1 MSQVLKFK
9 KGNNLPSPTLPKE
22 ENNENPISHGRL
34 IIDGQ
39 VFDGDNIVDELRSAG
54 SLYSPDVR
62 HIYDSIAEAIAT
74 GSDVNY
80 DSKQGVISGMDGKWG
95 ISDRQNNRLS
105 HRKTQFAKNL
115 GSTFGTDASKI
126 RDNIHYLKDFAG
138 LRRGATSTR
147 DSDQTEGSGNKYRLS
162 GSQAWFQLGEGNKY
176 IDADTTNVGIIER
189 LNNAKKYRVSS
200 DDDRKNWE
208 LDSFYNGGDSLR
220 SQLAAL
226 SDNYDSTIDNIIAK
240 VKQGNLTFDDN
251 ELAILKA
258 LNIVKPEAVAQQE
271 KEAANLARIKQEAS
285 KYGDYDTL
293 LSYGLKWDDNQK
305 RFVIGENWAFNPN
318 QNYHFNDYFRN
329 SDYYGNREKLLGK
342 VLFNGVLYNEGEA
355 SDPGSNLYNLLRG
368 NGGYF
373 DLASKGDYQS
383 AESKMIN
390 YWGNPVE
397 WSRVPQGR
405 YSNALTSNHRFQDVT
420 GLYDGIPQDQQLV
433 RYFKVDPNNADSF
446 GTYETKYMILDKNGD
461 LVQDDVNIN
470 NYTKKSE
477 ATEHSL
483 SLRDLLTSNQTNSS
497 YNGRYITESYIDPS
511 GNPSGVW
518 AYVNPTNPEEDVILH
533 IDNFAS
539 KVSGLGDNADI
550 KLPKEIAQLFLDKKD
565 NSNRSI
571 FEQIAGNRQLKED
584 FTNLFTT
591 LFKTGAGRVIT
602 YGAESKAR
610 IEDTLKKLGFNN
622 DEINQYFNWWKS
634 LQENDRQSRI
644 TKHIVYAP
652 TDLGSYNTTSEY
664 KHGGAIEKLEKGNM
678 VGSGATF
685 KSADTVKTIDKVYK
699 DTDQKEV
706 GDGQGLTK
714 ADWLDLGA
722 LATDVAALG
731 LSLTQVGA
739 VAGATTGAAG
749 SLSRFGADVTRDGFQ
764 WSDAGNLLLNLGMDA
779 ATALPILGSAAK
791 ASKTANLIRKSGKT
805 LLKAFALWG
814 VGDAATMSLK
824 KIINGDKWTIR
835 DLSTVAN
842 GLNAGVSIGR
852 SGLRDP
858 IKTRKTG
865 NYKDIEINY
874 NGKGKQ
880 TITNDE
886 IKEVLKERPQD
897 QIDALAMKIT
907 DKYNAGQTRDQIKV
921 DDVRKWL
928 VENSGLDAI
937 KTKFSL
943 GHEGWKPTM
952 STKTFAPEETTEV
965 VLRDKSNNPLVN
977 WFNGRSKSGKREARF
992 LNLDAERR
1000 KLVMDNDPE
1009 FVEAKKHID
1018 AEAKSWFN
1026 DKIDTLIKR
1035 INARKQKITDT
1046 ETQISD
1052 NKNKFKERYIDIQ
1065 TKEKAIN
1072 KDIEIAENKY
1082 KESLKELN
1090 KKDEKLVSIQK
1101 LRNEYVEKLR
1111 RYNNP
1116 EARAAA
1122 NRVINQLDKDYNKRL
1137 IEIADKLEYAKIVRN
1152 SEVRRLNKQKNKL
1165 KDEKLELLNSEKKL
1179 NKYKTSLEKSIENI
1193 DKRKSSLEKDKDKFI
1208 KKEFTRI
1215 GRAFLQKM
1223 LRQRNL
1229 HNQFHWFIN
1238 RNPKDRSSK
1247 HDNPNPILNGEVV
1260 ATPNWTVG
1268 VETPMFQNGGIIKMQ
1283 TGNTFEPRA
1292 FKKELTFNNQFNP
1305 SNYQNPYRF
1314 DINNTNISLNGAT
1327 NTSTRQS
1334 VNNLQPI
1341 KEPRTQLT
1349 LNNQFNPNNYQNP
1362 YRFNVNNTVDIS
1374 LSGVTS
1380 AAARQSRS
1388 NWQAIKEPQTQLNL
1402 PTTVSQTT
1410 EQTPIGYTSLSANN
1424 ESSVQDTTGK
1434 KRRGN
1439 GYQDT
1444 QEGKKYNPDPSDIL
1458 NIANGLMALSESHR
1472 QYNNMKNLK
1481 PYMPADIQLS
1491 TPRIVINAGDSIR
1504 RESIPIYKPTT
1515 SDGLQTQA
1523 MQNQIAQARVDRN
1536 SKANLAD
1543 SQQYAQQLLAQAETI
1558 NKNRQLLKET
1568 ADRRGQIAEADAAQ
1582 KAAYKNQ
1589 MLAQN
1594 SVIRNQMLG
1603 NAAYKANQAWTANNQ
1618 IQALDALN
1626 NQMVN
1631 ADAEFNKVANPLIQ
1645 QYNAWAAKPE
1655 NINTTTGA
1663 AKMTFE
1669 QWLSANGKYDAYN
1682 NAAQARA
1689 RSIQRANALS
1699 NLQAT
1704 TGMTPQYARGGRL
1717 YNMSPEDRLV
1727 YSFIEQNKLTSK
1739 FISDLTK
1746 FIMQLN
1752 KR

>member
-22 ENNENPISHGRL
+22 DANENPISHGRL

-62 HIYDSIAEAIAT
+62 HIYDSIADAIAT

-138 LRRGATSTR
+138 LRRGATSTS
-147 DSDQTEGSGNKYRLS
+147 DSGQTEGSNNKYRLS
-162 GSQAWFQLGEGNKY
+162 GTQAWFQLGEGNKY
-176 IDADTTNVGIIER
+176 IDADTTNIGIIER
-189 LNNAKKYRVSS
+189 LNNAKKYRVAS

-208 LDSFYNGGDSLR
+208 LDSFYNGGNSLR

-226 SDNYDSTIDNIIAK
+226 SDTYDSTIDNIITK
-240 VKQGNLTFDDN
+240 VKQGNLAFNDN

-258 LNIVKPEAVAQQE
+258 LNIVKPETVAQQE
-271 KEAANLARIKQEAS
+271 RESTELARIKQEAS

-318 QNYHFNDYFRN
+318 QNYHFNDYFRDSN
-329 SDYYGNREKLLGK
+329 YYGNREKLLGK
-342 VLFNGVLYNEGEA
+342 VLFNGVLYNESEA
-355 SDPGSNLYNLLRG
+355 SDPGSNLYNLLRS

-420 GLYDGIPQDQQLV
+420 GLYDGIQPGQQLV
-433 RYFKVDPNNADSF
+433 RYFEVNPNNADAF
-446 GTYETKYMILDKNGD
+446 GTYETKYMLLDKNGD
-461 LVQDDVNIN
+461 LVQDDVDIN
-470 NYTKKSE
+470 NYTKKIE

-483 SLRDLLTSNQTNSS
+483 GLRDLLTSNQTNSP
-497 YNGRYITESYIDPS
+497 YNGRYITESYTDPS
-511 GNPSGVW
+511 GKSSGVW
-518 AYVNPTNPEEDVILH
+518 AYVDPENPEEDVILH

-539 KVSGLGDNADI
+539 KVGGLGDNADI

-565 NSNRSI
+565 DSGRSI
-571 FEQIAGNRQLKED
+571 FEQIASDRKLKEK
-584 FTNLFTT
+584 FTNLFTIW
-591 LFKTGAGRVIT
+591 FKTGAGRFWQD
-602 YGAESKAR
+602 EWSSKNNIR
-610 IEDTLKKLGFNN
+610 STLKDLGFND
-622 DEINQYFNWWKS
+622 DEITKYLDWWKEFWK
-634 LQENDRQSRI
+634 QDKQTRRKN
-644 TKHIVYAP
+644 IVYKP
-652 TDLGSYNTTSEY
+652 LDLGSYYNTPTEH
-664 KHGGAIEKLEKGNM
+664 KHGGTIEKLEKGNM

-685 KSADTVKTIDKVYK
+685 KSADTVKTIDNVYK
-699 DTDQKEV
+699 ETDQKEV

-739 VAGATTGAAG
+739 VAGAATGAAG

-874 NGKGKQ
+874 KGKGKQ

-897 QIDALAMKIT
+897 QVDALAMKIT
-907 DKYNAGQTRDQIKV
+907 DKYNAGQSGDQIKV

-928 VENSGLDAI
+928 VDESGLDAI

-952 STKTFAPEETTEV
+952 TTKAFTPEEVTEV
-965 VLRDKSNNPLVN
+965 VLRDKSKNPLVN
-977 WFNGRSKSGKREARF
+977 WFNGRSKSGNREARF
-992 LNLDAERR
+992 LNLDAEHRR
-1000 KLVMDNDPE
+1000 LVRDDDPE
-1009 FVEAKKHID
+1009 FIKAK
-1018 AEAKSWFN
+1018 AQTETEVKSRFN
-1026 DKIDTLIKR
+1026 DKIDDLTNK
-1035 INARKQKITDT
+1035 INIRRQKITDT
-1046 ETQISD
+1046 ETQIVD
-1052 NKNKFKERYIDIQ
+1052 NKNKIRQTHDDVESRKQSIIKSKEEVKKIREEINRIKSENKQNLSNKSSKESELSNYSANTRSKRAKQLKQDIDNIQSTIDSNNKKITDLQKEINNKYNSRKKDSRKIKKLNSIKQELRNSRKKLNAKKTRAERYIDQ
-1065 TKEKAIN
+1065 KTTQQSQLEKN
-1072 KDIEIAENKY
+1072 KD
-1082 KESLKELN
+1082 
-1090 KKDEKLVSIQK
+1090 
-1101 LRNEYVEKLR
+1101 R
-1111 RYNNP
+1111 
-1116 EARAAA
+1116 
-1122 NRVINQLDKDYNKRL
+1122 
-1137 IEIADKLEYAKIVRN
+1137 
-1152 SEVRRLNKQKNKL
+1152 
-1165 KDEKLELLNSEKKL
+1165 
-1179 NKYKTSLEKSIENI
+1179 
-1193 DKRKSSLEKDKDKFI
+1193 FI
-1208 KKEFTRI
+1208 KGESVHR
-1215 GRAFLQKM
+1215 GRAFLQKI
-1223 LRQRNL
+1223 LRQKNL

-1247 HDNPNPILNGEVV
+1247 YDNPNPVLNGEVV
-1260 ATPNWTVG
+1260 AAPNWTVG
-1268 VETPMFQNGGIIKMQ
+1268 IETPMFQNGGIIKLQ
-1283 TGNTFEPRA
+1283 TGNTFKP
-1292 FKKELTFNNQFNP
+1292 KLTFNNQFDPN
-1305 SNYQNPYRF
+1305 NYQNPYRF
-1314 DINNTNISLNGAT
+1314 DINNTV
-1327 NTSTRQS
+1327 NTSS
-1334 VNNLQPI
+1334 
-1341 KEPRTQLT
+1341 
-1349 LNNQFNPNNYQNP
+1349 
-1362 YRFNVNNTVDIS
+1362 
-1374 LSGVTS
+1374 SGVTS

-1388 NWQAIKEPQTQLNL
+1388 NWQAIEKPQTQLNL
-1402 PTTVSQTT
+1402 PTTVSKST
-1410 EQTPIGYTSLSANN
+1410 EQTPIGYTSLSINN
-1424 ESSVQDTTGK
+1424 ETSTQDATGK
-1434 KRRGN
+1434 NFTGN
-1439 GYQDT
+1439 GSQDA
-1444 QEGKKYNPDPSDIL
+1444 QEGKKHNPDPSDIL
-1458 NIANGLMALSESHR
+1458 NMANGIMALSESRR
-1472 QYNNMKNLK
+1472 QYNNMKNLR

-1504 RESIPIYKPTT
+1504 RESVPIYKPTT

-1558 NKNRQLLKET
+1558 NKNRQLLKEI
-1568 ADRRGQIAEADAAQ
+1568 ANQRGQIAANDVYQ
-1582 KAAYKNQ
+1582 KALYKNQ
-1589 MLAQN
+1589 MISQN
-1594 SVIRNQMLG
+1594 STIRNQMFG
-1603 NAAYKANQAWTANNQ
+1603 TMAHKANQVWQAKNQ
-1618 IQALDALN
+1618 LAAMDNLN
-1626 NQMVN
+1626 NEMVS
-1631 ADAEFNKVANPLIQ
+1631 ADASFNAVANPLIK
-1645 QYNAWAAKPE
+1645 QYQNWATQEA
-1655 NINTTTGA
+1655 NINPTTGA

-1669 QWLSANGKYDAYN
+1669 QWLSATGNYDVYN
-1682 NAAQARA
+1682 NAIQARA

-1717 YNMSPEDRLV
+1717 YNMSPEDRLT

-1752 KR
+1752 K

>member
-9 KGNNLPSPTLPKE
+9 KGNNLPSPALPKE
-22 ENNENPISHGRL
+22 DANENPISHGRL

-54 SLYSPDVR
+54 SLYSPDVK
-62 HIYDSIAEAIAT
+62 HIYDSIADAIQN

-147 DSDQTEGSGNKYRLS
+147 DSGQTERSGNKYRLS

-176 IDADTTNVGIIER
+176 IDADQTNVGIIER

-220 SQLAAL
+220 SQLSAL
-226 SDNYDSTIDNIIAK
+226 SDTYDSTIDNIINK
-240 VKQGNLTFDDN
+240 VKQGNLAFNDN

-318 QNYHFNDYFRN
+318 QNYHFNNYFRDSN
-329 SDYYGNREKLLGK
+329 YYGNREKLLGK
-342 VLFNGVLYNEGEA
+342 VLFNGVLYNENEA
-355 SDPGSNLYNLLRG
+355 SDPGSNLYNLLRS

-373 DLASKGDYQS
+373 DLASKGDYQN

-420 GLYDGIPQDQQLV
+420 GLYDGIQPGQQLV
-433 RYFKVDPNNADSF
+433 RYFEVNPNNADAF
-446 GTYETKYMILDKNGD
+446 GTYETKYMLLDKNGD
-461 LVQDDVNIN
+461 LVQNDVNIN

-483 SLRDLLTSNQTNSS
+483 SLRDLLTSNQSNSP
-497 YNGRYITESYIDPS
+497 YNGRYITESYVDPS
-511 GNPSGVW
+511 GKSSGVW
-518 AYVNPTNPEEDVILH
+518 AYVDPKNPEEDVILH

-550 KLPKEIAQLFLDKKD
+550 KLPKEIAKLLLDKKD
-565 NSNRSI
+565 DSGRSI
-571 FEQIAGNRQLKED
+571 FEQIASDRKLKEK
-584 FTNLFTT
+584 FTNLFTIW
-591 LFKTGAGRVIT
+591 FKTGAGRFWQD
-602 YGAESKAR
+602 EWSSKNNIR
-610 IEDTLKKLGFNN
+610 STLKDLGFND
-622 DEINQYFNWWKS
+622 DEITKYLDWWKEFWKQDKQTRRKNIIYKP
-634 LQENDRQSRI
+634 L
-644 TKHIVYAP
+644 
-652 TDLGSYNTTSEY
+652 DLGSYYNTPTEH
-664 KHGGAIEKLEKGNM
+664 KHGGTIEKLEKGNM

-685 KSADTVKTIDKVYK
+685 KSADTVKTIDNVYK
-699 DTDQKEV
+699 ETDQKEV

-731 LSLTQVGA
+731 LSITQVGA
-739 VAGATTGAAG
+739 VAGAATGAAG
-749 SLSRFGADVTRDGFQ
+749 SLSRFGADITRDGFQ

-865 NYKDIEINY
+865 NYEDIEINY
-874 NGKGKQ
+874 GNKGKK

-886 IKEVLKERPQD
+886 IKEILREDPKD
-897 QIDALAMKIT
+897 QLDALAMKIT
-907 DKYNAGQTRDQIKV
+907 DKYNAGQSGDKIKV

-928 VENSGLDAI
+928 VDESGLDAI

-952 STKTFAPEETTEV
+952 TTKAFTPEEATEV
-965 VLRDKSNNPLVN
+965 VLRDKSKNPLVN
-977 WFNGRSKSGKREARF
+977 WFNGRSKSGNREARF

-1009 FVEAKKHID
+1009 FVEAKKQTD
-1018 AEAKSWFN
+1018 TEVKSRFN
-1026 DKIDTLIKR
+1026 DKIDTLTKR

-1082 KESLKELN
+1082 KESLKELDKTNKELEDLQKQRDEYREMERTFTDKKDKVKAKDLADKYEQASN
-1090 KKDEKLVSIQK
+1090 KKI
-1101 LRNEYVEKLR
+1101 
-1111 RYNNP
+1111 
-1116 EARAAA
+1116 A
-1122 NRVINQLDKDYNKRL
+1122 
-1137 IEIADKLEYAKIVRN
+1137 EIIDKLEYARIVRN

-1179 NKYKTSLEKSIENI
+1179 NKYKTSLKESIEKLN
-1193 DKRKSSLEKDKDKFI
+1193 KRKSILEKNKDKFI
-1208 KKEFTRI
+1208 KKEFTRS
-1215 GRAFLQKM
+1215 GRAFLQKI

-1247 HDNPNPILNGEVV
+1247 YDNPNPILNGEVV
-1260 ATPNWTVG
+1260 AAPNWTVG
-1268 VETPMFQNGGIIKMQ
+1268 VETPMFQNGG
-1283 TGNTFEPRA
+1283 
-1292 FKKELTFNNQFNP
+1292 
-1305 SNYQNPYRF
+1305 
-1314 DINNTNISLNGAT
+1314 
-1327 NTSTRQS
+1327 
-1334 VNNLQPI
+1334 
-1341 KEPRTQLT
+1341 T
-1349 LNNQFNPNNYQNP
+1349 LNAATIIADGNIKP
-1362 YRFNVNNTVDIS
+1362 I
-1374 LSGVTS
+1374 LSPKLTPLSTPGLAPKS
-1380 AAARQSRS
+1380 
-1388 NWQAIKEPQTQLNL
+1388 KF
-1402 PTTVSQTT
+1402 T
-1410 EQTPIGYTSLSANN
+1410 ETIQDATGRKRIGNGS
-1424 ESSVQDTTGK
+1424 QDTEKG
-1434 KRRGN
+1434 
-1439 GYQDT
+1439 Q
-1444 QEGKKYNPDPSDIL
+1444 KYNPDPSDIL
-1458 NIANGLMALSESHR
+1458 NIVNGLMALSESRR
-1472 QYNNMKNLK
+1472 QYNNMKNLR

-1504 RESIPIYKPTT
+1504 RENIPIYKPTT

-1536 SKANLAD
+1536 SRANLAD

-1558 NKNRQLLKET
+1558 NKNRQLLKEI
-1568 ADRRGQIAEADAAQ
+1568 ADQRGQIAANDAYQ
-1582 KAAYKNQ
+1582 KALYKNQ
-1589 MLAQN
+1589 MISQN
-1594 SVIRNQMLG
+1594 STIRNQMFG
-1603 NAAYKANQAWTANNQ
+1603 TMAHKANQAWQAKNQ
-1618 IQALDALN
+1618 LAAMDNLN
-1626 NQMVN
+1626 NEMVS
-1631 ADAEFNKVANPLIQ
+1631 ADASFNAVANPLIK
-1645 QYNAWAAKPE
+1645 QYQNWATQEA
-1655 NINTTTGA
+1655 NINPTTGA

-1669 QWLSANGKYDAYN
+1669 QWLSATGNYDVYN
-1682 NAAQARA
+1682 NAIQARA

-1699 NLQAT
+1699 NLQTT

-1752 KR
+1752 K

>member
-9 KGNNLPSPTLPKE
+9 KGNNLPSPALPKE
-22 ENNENPISHGRL
+22 NASENPISHGRL

-62 HIYDSIAEAIAT
+62 HIYDSIADAIAT

-115 GSTFGTDASKI
+115 GSTFGTNASKI

-138 LRRGATSTR
+138 LRRDATSTS
-147 DSDQTEGSGNKYRLS
+147 DSKQTEESGNKYRLS

-176 IDADTTNVGIIER
+176 IDADTTNTGIIER
-189 LNNAKKYRVSS
+189 LNNAKKYRVAS

-226 SDNYDSTIDNIIAK
+226 SDTYDSTIDNIITK
-240 VKQGNLTFDDN
+240 VKQGNLAFNDN

-271 KEAANLARIKQEAS
+271 KEAAELARIKQEAS

-318 QNYHFNDYFRN
+318 QNYHFNDYFRD
-329 SDYYGNREKLLGK
+329 SDYYGNRKGLLDK
-342 VLFNGVLYNEGEA
+342 VLFNGVLYNENEA
-355 SDPGSNLYNLLRG
+355 SDPGSNLYNLLRSH
-368 NGGYF
+368 GGYF

-405 YSNALTSNHRFQDVT
+405 YSNALTRDHRFQDVT
-420 GLYDGIPQDQQLV
+420 GLYDGLKPGQQLI
-433 RYFKVDPNNADSF
+433 RYFEVNPKNADPF
-446 GTYETKYMILDKNGD
+446 GTYETKYMLLDKNGD
-461 LVQDDVNIN
+461 LIDRDVKIDD
-470 NYTKKSE
+470 YTKKSE

-483 SLRDLLTSNQTNSS
+483 SLRDLLTSSQTNSP
-497 YNGRYITESYIDPS
+497 YNGRYITESYIDQS
-511 GNPSGVW
+511 GTSSGVW
-518 AYVNPTNPEEDVILH
+518 AYVDPKNPEEDVILH
-533 IDNFAS
+533 IDGLAS

-565 NSNRSI
+565 DSGRSI
-571 FEQIAGNRQLKED
+571 FEQMASDRKLKEK
-584 FTNLFTT
+584 FTDLFTIW
-591 LFKTGAGRVIT
+591 FRTGAGRFWQDDWS
-602 YGAESKAR
+602 SKNNIR
-610 IEDTLKKLGFNN
+610 STLKDLGFND
-622 DEINQYFNWWKS
+622 DEITKYLDWWKEFWK
-634 LQENDRQSRI
+634 QDKQTRRKNI
-644 TKHIVYAP
+644 IYKP
-652 TDLGSYNTTSEY
+652 TDLGPYNTPTEH
-664 KHGGAIEKLEKGNM
+664 KHGGTIEKLEKGDM
-678 VGSGATF
+678 VGTGATF
-685 KSADTVKTIDKVYK
+685 KPADTVKTIDKVYK

-706 GDGQGLTK
+706 GDDQGLTK

-731 LSLTQVGA
+731 LSMTQVGA
-739 VAGATTGAAG
+739 VAGAATGAAG
-749 SLSRFGADVTRDGFQ
+749 SLSRFGADITRDGFQ

-842 GLNAGVSIGR
+842 GLNAGISIGR

-858 IKTRKTG
+858 IKTKKTG
-865 NYKDIEINY
+865 NYEDIEINY
-874 NGKGKQ
+874 KGKGKQ

-886 IKEVLKERPQD
+886 IKEVLNERPQD
-897 QIDALAMKIT
+897 QVDALAMKIT
-907 DKYNAGQTRDQIKV
+907 DKYNAGQSGDQIKV
-921 DDVRKWL
+921 DDVKKWL
-928 VENSGLDAI
+928 VDENGLDAI

-952 STKTFAPEETTEV
+952 STKTFAPKETTEI

-992 LNLDAERR
+992 LNLDAEHR

-1009 FVEAKKHID
+1009 FVEAKSQTETDVKRR
-1018 AEAKSWFN
+1018 FN
-1026 DKIDTLIKR
+1026 DKIDTLTKK
-1035 INARKQKITDT
+1035 INASKQKITDT

-1090 KKDEKLVSIQK
+1090 KKDEKLISIQK

-1152 SEVRRLNKQKNKL
+1152 SELRHLNKQKSKL
-1165 KDEKLELLNSEKKL
+1165 KDEKLELLNSKKNL
-1179 NKYKTSLEKSIENI
+1179 NKHKASLEKSIESLN
-1193 DKRKSSLEKDKDKFI
+1193 KRKSKLEKNKDKFI
-1208 KKEFTRI
+1208 KKEFTRS
-1215 GRAFLQKM
+1215 GRAFLQKI

-1247 HDNPNPILNGEVV
+1247 YNNPNPILNGEII

-1268 VETPMFQNGGIIKMQ
+1268 VETPMFQSGGTLNGG
-1283 TGNTFEPRA
+1283 
-1292 FKKELTFNNQFNP
+1292 
-1305 SNYQNPYRF
+1305 
-1314 DINNTNISLNGAT
+1314 
-1327 NTSTRQS
+1327 
-1334 VNNLQPI
+1334 
-1341 KEPRTQLT
+1341 T
-1349 LNNQFNPNNYQNP
+1349 LNAAK
-1362 YRFNVNNTVDIS
+1362 VVDKDE
-1374 LSGVTS
+1374 
-1380 AAARQSRS
+1380 R
-1388 NWQAIKEPQTQLNL
+1388 NIKPILAPKLTPL
-1402 PTTVSQTT
+1402 T
-1410 EQTPIGYTSLSANN
+1410 EAPEFTPIGYTNPSTQAQQEYDRLHPS
-1424 ESSVQDTTGK
+1424 QDATGK
-1434 KRRGN
+1434 KLTGN
-1439 GYQDT
+1439 GSQDT
-1444 QEGKKYNPDPSDIL
+1444 QKGQKYNPDPSGIL
-1458 NIANGLMALSESHR
+1458 NIVNGLMALSESRR
-1472 QYNNMKNLK
+1472 QYNNMKNLR

-1504 RESIPIYKPTT
+1504 RESAPIYKPTT

-1536 SKANLAD
+1536 SRANLAD
-1543 SQQYAQQLLAQAETI
+1543 SQQYAQQLLAQAEMI

-1568 ADRRGQIAEADAAQ
+1568 ADQRGQIAANDAYQ
-1582 KAAYKNQ
+1582 KALYKNQ
-1589 MLAQN
+1589 MISQN
-1594 SVIRNQMLG
+1594 SAIRNQMFGLM
-1603 NAAYKANQAWTANNQ
+1603 AHKANQIWQAKNQLEAMNN
-1618 IQALDALN
+1618 LN
-1626 NQMVN
+1626 DEMVS
-1631 ADAEFNKVANPLIQ
+1631 ADASFNAVANPLIK
-1645 QYNAWAAKPE
+1645 QYQNWSSQEA
-1655 NINTTTGA
+1655 NINPITGA
-1663 AKMTFE
+1663 AKQTFE
-1669 QWLSANGKYDAYN
+1669 QWLSANGKYDTYN
-1682 NAAQARA
+1682 NAVQARA

-1704 TGMTPQYARGGRL
+1704 TGMTPRYARGGRL
-1717 YNMSPEDRLV
+1717 YNMSPEDRLT

-1752 KR
+1752 K

>member
-9 KGNNLPSPTLPKE
+9 KGNNLPSPALPKE
-22 ENNENPISHGRL
+22 DANENPISHGRL

-54 SLYSPDVR
+54 SLYSPDVK
-62 HIYDSIAEAIAT
+62 HIYDSIADAIQN

-138 LRRGATSTR
+138 LRRGATSTS
-147 DSDQTEGSGNKYRLS
+147 DSGQTEGSNNKYRLS
-162 GSQAWFQLGEGNKY
+162 GTQAWFQLGEGNKY
-176 IDADTTNVGIIER
+176 IDADTTNIGIIER
-189 LNNAKKYRVSS
+189 LNNAKKYRVAS

-208 LDSFYNGGDSLR
+208 LDSFYNGGNSLR

-226 SDNYDSTIDNIIAK
+226 SDTYDSTIDNIITK
-240 VKQGNLTFDDN
+240 VKQGNLAFNDN

-271 KEAANLARIKQEAS
+271 RESAELARIKQEAS

-318 QNYHFNDYFRN
+318 QNYHFNDYFRDSN
-329 SDYYGNREKLLGK
+329 YYGNREKLLGK
-342 VLFNGVLYNEGEA
+342 VLFNGVLYNENEA

-420 GLYDGIPQDQQLV
+420 GLYDGIQPGQQLV
-433 RYFKVDPNNADSF
+433 RYFEVNPNNADAF
-446 GTYETKYMILDKNGD
+446 GTYETKYMLLDKNGD
-461 LVQDDVNIN
+461 LVQDDVDIN
-470 NYTKKSE
+470 NYTKKIE

-483 SLRDLLTSNQTNSS
+483 GLRDLLTSNQTNSP
-497 YNGRYITESYIDPS
+497 YNGRYITESYTDPS
-511 GNPSGVW
+511 GKSSGVW
-518 AYVNPTNPEEDVILH
+518 AYVDPENPEEDVILH

-539 KVSGLGDNADI
+539 KVGGLGDNADI
-550 KLPKEIAQLFLDKKD
+550 KLPKEIAKLLLDKKD
-565 NSNRSI
+565 DSGKSI
-571 FEQIAGNRQLKED
+571 FEQIASDRKLKEK
-584 FTNLFTT
+584 FTNLFTIW
-591 LFKTGAGRVIT
+591 FKTGAGRFWQD
-602 YGAESKAR
+602 EWSSKNNIR
-610 IEDTLKKLGFNN
+610 STLKDLGFND
-622 DEINQYFNWWKS
+622 DEITKYLNWWKEFWK
-634 LQENDRQSRI
+634 QDKQTRRKN
-644 TKHIVYAP
+644 IVYKP
-652 TDLGSYNTTSEY
+652 SDLGSYYNTPTEH
-664 KHGGAIEKLEKGNM
+664 KHGGTIEKLEKGNM
-678 VGSGATF
+678 VGTGATF

-739 VAGATTGAAG
+739 VAGAATGAAG
-749 SLSRFGADVTRDGFQ
+749 SLSRFGADITRDGFQ

-874 NGKGKQ
+874 KGKGKQ

-897 QIDALAMKIT
+897 QVDALAMKIT
-907 DKYNAGQTRDQIKV
+907 DKYNAGQSGDQIKV

-928 VENSGLDAI
+928 VDESGLDAI

-952 STKTFAPEETTEV
+952 TTKVFTPEEATEV
-965 VLRDKSNNPLVN
+965 VLRDKSKNPLVN
-977 WFNGRSKSGKREARF
+977 WFNGRSKSGNREARF
-992 LNLDAERR
+992 LNLDAEHRR
-1000 KLVMDNDPE
+1000 LVRDDDPE
-1009 FVEAKKHID
+1009 FIKAKAQTETD
-1018 AEAKSWFN
+1018 VKSRFN
-1026 DKIDTLIKR
+1026 DKIDDLTNK
-1035 INARKQKITDT
+1035 INIRRQKITDT
-1046 ETQISD
+1046 ETQIVD
-1052 NKNKFKERYIDIQ
+1052 NKNKIRQTHDDVESRKQSIIKSKEEVKKIR
-1065 TKEKAIN
+1065 EEIN
-1072 KDIEIAENKY
+1072 RIKSENKQNLSNKSS
-1082 KESLKELN
+1082 KESELSNYSANTRSKRAKQLKQDIDNIQSTIDSNN
-1090 KKDEKLVSIQK
+1090 KKITDLQK
-1101 LRNEYVEKLR
+1101 EINNK
-1111 RYNNP
+1111 YNS
-1116 EARAAA
+1116 RK
-1122 NRVINQLDKDYNKRL
+1122 KDFR
-1137 IEIADKLEYAKIVRN
+1137 KI
-1152 SEVRRLNKQKNKL
+1152 
-1165 KDEKLELLNSEKKL
+1165 KKL
-1179 NKYKTSLEKSIENI
+1179 NSIKQELRNSRKKLSAKKTRAEKYIDQKTTQQSQLEKN
-1193 DKRKSSLEKDKDKFI
+1193 KDRFI
-1208 KKEFTRI
+1208 KGESVRRR
-1215 GRAFLQKM
+1215 RAFLQKI
-1223 LRQRNL
+1223 LRQKNL

-1247 HDNPNPILNGEVV
+1247 YDNPNPVLNGEVV
-1260 ATPNWTVG
+1260 ASPNWTVG
-1268 VETPMFQNGGIIKMQ
+1268 IETPMFQNGGIIKLQ
-1283 TGNTFEPRA
+1283 TGNTFKP
-1292 FKKELTFNNQFNP
+1292 KLTFNNQFDPN
-1305 SNYQNPYRF
+1305 NYQNPYRF
-1314 DINNTNISLNGAT
+1314 DINNTV
-1327 NTSTRQS
+1327 NT
-1334 VNNLQPI
+1334 
-1341 KEPRTQLT
+1341 
-1349 LNNQFNPNNYQNP
+1349 
-1362 YRFNVNNTVDIS
+1362 S

-1388 NWQAIKEPQTQLNL
+1388 NWQAIEKPQTQLNL
-1402 PTTVSQTT
+1402 PTTVSKST
-1410 EQTPIGYTSLSANN
+1410 EQTPIDYTSLSVNN
-1424 ESSVQDTTGK
+1424 KTSTQDATGK
-1434 KRRGN
+1434 NFTGN
-1439 GYQDT
+1439 GSQDA

-1458 NIANGLMALSESHR
+1458 NIVNGIMALSESRR
-1472 QYNNMKNLK
+1472 QYNNMKNLR

-1504 RESIPIYKPTT
+1504 RENVPIYKPTT

-1536 SKANLAD
+1536 SRANLAD
-1543 SQQYAQQLLAQAETI
+1543 SQQYAQQLLAQAEMI
-1558 NKNRQLLKET
+1558 NKNRQLLKEI
-1568 ADRRGQIAEADAAQ
+1568 ADQRGQIAANDVYQ
-1582 KAAYKNQ
+1582 KALYKNQ
-1589 MLAQN
+1589 MISQN
-1594 SVIRNQMLG
+1594 STIRNQMFG
-1603 NAAYKANQAWTANNQ
+1603 TMAHKANQVWQAKNQ
-1618 IQALDALN
+1618 LAAMDNLN
-1626 NQMVN
+1626 NEMVS
-1631 ADAEFNKVANPLIQ
+1631 ADASFNAVANPLIK
-1645 QYNAWAAKPE
+1645 QYQNWAAQE
-1655 NINTTTGA
+1655 ANINPTTGA

-1669 QWLSANGKYDAYN
+1669 QWLSATGNYDVYN
-1682 NAAQARA
+1682 NAIQARA

-1752 KR
+1752 K

>member
-9 KGNNLPSPTLPKE
+9 KGNNLPSPALPKE
-22 ENNENPISHGRL
+22 DANENPISHGRL

-54 SLYSPDVR
+54 SLYSPDVK
-62 HIYDSIAEAIAT
+62 HIYDSIADAIAT

-138 LRRGATSTR
+138 LRRGATSTS
-147 DSDQTEGSGNKYRLS
+147 DSGQTEGSGNKYRLS
-162 GSQAWFQLGEGNKY
+162 GTQAWFQLGEGNKY
-176 IDADTTNVGIIER
+176 IDADTTNIGIIER
-189 LNNAKKYRVSS
+189 LNNAKKYRVAS

-220 SQLAAL
+220 SQLSAL
-226 SDNYDSTIDNIIAK
+226 SDSYDSTIDNIINK
-240 VKQGNLTFDDN
+240 VKQGNLAFNDN

-318 QNYHFNDYFRN
+318 QNYHFNNYFRDSN
-329 SDYYGNREKLLGK
+329 YYGNREKLLGK
-342 VLFNGVLYNEGEA
+342 VLFNGVLYNENEA
-355 SDPGSNLYNLLRG
+355 SDPGSNLYNLLRS

-373 DLASKGDYQS
+373 DLASKGDYQNE
-383 AESKMIN
+383 ESKMIN

-405 YSNALTSNHRFQDVT
+405 YSNALTSNHRFQDIT
-420 GLYDGIPQDQQLV
+420 GLYDGIQPGQQLV
-433 RYFKVDPNNADSF
+433 RYFEVNPNNADAF
-446 GTYETKYMILDKNGD
+446 GTYETKYMLLDKNGD
-461 LVQDDVNIN
+461 LVQNDVNIN

-483 SLRDLLTSNQTNSS
+483 SLRDLLTSNQSNSP
-497 YNGRYITESYIDPS
+497 YNGRYITESYVDPS
-511 GNPSGVW
+511 GKSSGVW
-518 AYVNPTNPEEDVILH
+518 AYVDPKNPEEDVILH

-550 KLPKEIAQLFLDKKD
+550 KLPKEIAKLLLDKKD
-565 NSNRSI
+565 DSGRSI
-571 FEQIAGNRQLKED
+571 FEQIASDRKLKEK
-584 FTNLFTT
+584 FTNLFTIW
-591 LFKTGAGRVIT
+591 FKTGAGRFWQD
-602 YGAESKAR
+602 EWSSKNNIR
-610 IEDTLKKLGFNN
+610 STLKDLGFND
-622 DEINQYFNWWKS
+622 DEITKYLDWWKEFWKQDKQTRRKNIIYKP
-634 LQENDRQSRI
+634 L
-644 TKHIVYAP
+644 
-652 TDLGSYNTTSEY
+652 DLGSYYNTPTEH
-664 KHGGAIEKLEKGNM
+664 KHGGTIEKLEKGNM

-685 KSADTVKTIDKVYK
+685 KSADTVKTIDNVYK
-699 DTDQKEV
+699 ETDQKEI

-731 LSLTQVGA
+731 LSMTQVGA
-739 VAGATTGAAG
+739 VAGAATGAAG

-865 NYKDIEINY
+865 NYEDIEINY
-874 NGKGKQ
+874 GNKGKK

-886 IKEVLKERPQD
+886 IKEILKEDPKD
-897 QIDALAMKIT
+897 QLDALAIKIA
-907 DKYNAGQTRDQIKV
+907 DKYNIGQTGDQIKV

-952 STKTFAPEETTEV
+952 TTKTFAPEEATEV

-1009 FVEAKKHID
+1009 FVEAKKQTD
-1018 AEAKSWFN
+1018 TEVKSRFN
-1026 DKIDTLIKR
+1026 DKIDTLTKR

-1082 KESLKELN
+1082 KESLKELDKTNKELEDLQKQRDEYREMERTFTDKKDKVKAKDLADKYEQASN
-1090 KKDEKLVSIQK
+1090 KKI
-1101 LRNEYVEKLR
+1101 
-1111 RYNNP
+1111 
-1116 EARAAA
+1116 A
-1122 NRVINQLDKDYNKRL
+1122 
-1137 IEIADKLEYAKIVRN
+1137 EIVDKLEYARIVRN

-1179 NKYKTSLEKSIENI
+1179 NKYKTSLKESIEKLN
-1193 DKRKSSLEKDKDKFI
+1193 KRKSTLEKNKDKFI
-1208 KKEFTRI
+1208 KKEFTRS
-1215 GRAFLQKM
+1215 GRAFLQKI

-1247 HDNPNPILNGEVV
+1247 YDNPNPILNGEVV
-1260 ATPNWTVG
+1260 AAPNWTVG
-1268 VETPMFQNGGIIKMQ
+1268 VETPMFQNGG
-1283 TGNTFEPRA
+1283 
-1292 FKKELTFNNQFNP
+1292 
-1305 SNYQNPYRF
+1305 
-1314 DINNTNISLNGAT
+1314 
-1327 NTSTRQS
+1327 
-1334 VNNLQPI
+1334 
-1341 KEPRTQLT
+1341 T
-1349 LNNQFNPNNYQNP
+1349 LNAATIIADGNIKP
-1362 YRFNVNNTVDIS
+1362 I
-1374 LSGVTS
+1374 LSPKLTPLSTPGLAPKS
-1380 AAARQSRS
+1380 
-1388 NWQAIKEPQTQLNL
+1388 KF
-1402 PTTVSQTT
+1402 T
-1410 EQTPIGYTSLSANN
+1410 ETIQDATGRKRIGNGS
-1424 ESSVQDTTGK
+1424 QDTEKG
-1434 KRRGN
+1434 
-1439 GYQDT
+1439 Q
-1444 QEGKKYNPDPSDIL
+1444 KYNPDPSDIL
-1458 NIANGLMALSESHR
+1458 NIANGLMALSESRR
-1472 QYNNMKNLK
+1472 QYNNMKNLQ

-1504 RESIPIYKPTT
+1504 RENIPIYKPTT

-1536 SKANLAD
+1536 SRANLAD

-1558 NKNRQLLKET
+1558 NKNRQLLKEI
-1568 ADRRGQIAEADAAQ
+1568 ADQRGQIAANDAYQ
-1582 KAAYKNQ
+1582 KALYKNQ
-1589 MLAQN
+1589 MISQN
-1594 SVIRNQMLG
+1594 STIRNQMFG
-1603 NAAYKANQAWTANNQ
+1603 TMAHKANQAWQAKNQ
-1618 IQALDALN
+1618 LAAMDNLN
-1626 NQMVN
+1626 NEMVS
-1631 ADAEFNKVANPLIQ
+1631 ADASFNAVANPLIK
-1645 QYNAWAAKPE
+1645 QYQNWATQEA
-1655 NINTTTGA
+1655 NINPTTGA

-1669 QWLSANGKYDAYN
+1669 QWLSATGNYDVYN
-1682 NAAQARA
+1682 NAIQARA

-1752 KR
+1752 K

>member
-9 KGNNLPSPTLPKE
+9 KGNNLPSPALPKE
-22 ENNENPISHGRL
+22 DANENPISHGRL

-54 SLYSPDVR
+54 SLYSPDVK
-62 HIYDSIAEAIAT
+62 HIYDSIADAIAA

-95 ISDRQNNRLS
+95 ISNKQNNRLS

-138 LRRGATSTR
+138 LRRDATSTS
-147 DSDQTEGSGNKYRLS
+147 DSKQTKESGNKYRLS

-176 IDADTTNVGIIER
+176 IDADTTNTGIIER
-189 LNNAKKYRVSS
+189 LNNAKKYRVAS

-220 SQLAAL
+220 SQLTAL
-226 SDNYDSTIDNIIAK
+226 SDTYDYTIDNIITK
-240 VKQGNLTFDDN
+240 VKQGNLAFNDN

-271 KEAANLARIKQEAS
+271 KEAAELARIKQEAS

-318 QNYHFNDYFRN
+318 QNYHFNDYFRD
-329 SDYYGNREKLLGK
+329 SDYYGNRKGLLDK
-342 VLFNGVLYNEGEA
+342 VLFNGVLYNENEA
-355 SDPGSNLYNLLRG
+355 SDPGSNLYNLLRSH
-368 NGGYF
+368 GGYF

-405 YSNALTSNHRFQDVT
+405 YSNALTRDHRFQDVT
-420 GLYDGIPQDQQLV
+420 GLYDGLKPGQQLI
-433 RYFKVDPNNADSF
+433 RYFEVNPKNADPF
-446 GTYETKYMILDKNGD
+446 GTYETKYMLLDENGD
-461 LVQDDVNIN
+461 LVPGDVDIN

-483 SLRDLLTSNQTNSS
+483 SLRDLLTSSQTNSP
-497 YNGRYITESYIDPS
+497 YNGRYITESYIDQS

-518 AYVNPTNPEEDVILH
+518 AYVDPTNPEEDVILH
-533 IDNFAS
+533 IDGLAS

-550 KLPKEIAQLFLDKKD
+550 KLPKEIAKLLLDKKD
-565 NSNRSI
+565 DSGRSI
-571 FEQIAGNRQLKED
+571 FEQIASDRKLKEK
-584 FTNLFTT
+584 FTNLFTIW
-591 LFKTGAGRVIT
+591 FKTGAGRFWQDDWS
-602 YGAESKAR
+602 SKNNIR
-610 IEDTLKKLGFNN
+610 STLKDLGFND
-622 DEINQYFNWWKS
+622 DEITKYLDWWKEFWK
-634 LQENDRQSRI
+634 QDKQTRRKN
-644 TKHIVYAP
+644 IVYKP
-652 TDLGSYNTTSEY
+652 SDLDRYNTPTEH
-664 KHGGAIEKLEKGNM
+664 KHGGTIEKLEKGNM
-678 VGSGATF
+678 VGTGATF

-731 LSLTQVGA
+731 LSMTQVGA
-739 VAGATTGAAG
+739 VAGAATGAAG
-749 SLSRFGADVTRDGFQ
+749 SLSRFGADITRDGFQ

-835 DLSTVAN
+835 DLSTIAN
-842 GLNAGVSIGR
+842 GLNAGISIGR

-865 NYKDIEINY
+865 NYEDIEINY
-874 NGKGKQ
+874 KGKGKQ

-886 IKEVLKERPQD
+886 IKEVLNERPQD

-907 DKYNAGQTRDQIKV
+907 DKYNAGQSGNQIKV
-921 DDVRKWL
+921 DDVKKWL
-928 VENSGLDAI
+928 VDENGLDAI

-952 STKTFAPEETTEV
+952 TTKAFTPEEATEV
-965 VLRDKSNNPLVN
+965 VLRDKSKNPLVN

-992 LNLDAERR
+992 LNLDAGHR

-1009 FVEAKKHID
+1009 FVEAKKQTD
-1018 AEAKSWFN
+1018 TEVKSRFN
-1026 DKIDTLIKR
+1026 DKIDTLTKR
-1035 INARKQKITDT
+1035 INASKQKITDT
-1046 ETQISD
+1046 EAQISD
-1052 NKNKFKERYIDIQ
+1052 NKNKFKDRYIDIQ
-1065 TKEKAIN
+1065 NREKVIN

-1082 KESLKELN
+1082 KESLKELDKTNKELEDLQKQRDEYREMERTFTN
-1090 KKDEKLVSIQK
+1090 KKDKAKAKDL
-1101 LRNEYVEKLR
+1101 
-1111 RYNNP
+1111 
-1116 EARAAA
+1116 A
-1122 NRVINQLDKDYNKRL
+1122 DKYEQTFNKK
-1137 IEIADKLEYAKIVRN
+1137 IAEIADKLEYAKIVRN

-1165 KDEKLELLNSEKKL
+1165 KDEKLELLNSKKNL
-1179 NKYKTSLEKSIENI
+1179 NKYKTSLEKSIEKLN
-1193 DKRKSSLEKDKDKFI
+1193 KRKSTLEKDKDKFI
-1208 KKEFTRI
+1208 KKEFTRS
-1215 GRAFLQKM
+1215 GRAFLQKI

-1247 HDNPNPILNGEVV
+1247 YDNPNPILNGEII

-1268 VETPMFQNGGIIKMQ
+1268 VETPMFQSGGTLNGGTINEARVVDNGNIKLILAPKLAPL
-1283 TGNTFEPRA
+1283 TKAP
-1292 FKKELTFNNQFNP
+1292 EL
-1305 SNYQNPYRF
+1305 
-1314 DINNTNISLNGAT
+1314 
-1327 NTSTRQS
+1327 
-1334 VNNLQPI
+1334 
-1341 KEPRTQLT
+1341 
-1349 LNNQFNPNNYQNP
+1349 
-1362 YRFNVNNTVDIS
+1362 
-1374 LSGVTS
+1374 
-1380 AAARQSRS
+1380 
-1388 NWQAIKEPQTQLNL
+1388 
-1402 PTTVSQTT
+1402 
-1410 EQTPIGYTSLSANN
+1410 TPIGYTNPSTQAQQEYDRLHPS
-1424 ESSVQDTTGK
+1424 QDATGK
-1434 KRRGN
+1434 KLTGN
-1439 GYQDT
+1439 GSQDT
-1444 QEGKKYNPDPSDIL
+1444 QKGQKYNPDPSGIL
-1458 NIANGLMALSESHR
+1458 NIVNGLMALSESRR
-1472 QYNNMKNLK
+1472 QYNNMKNLR

-1491 TPRIVINAGDSIR
+1491 IPRIVINAGDSIR
-1504 RESIPIYKPTT
+1504 RESIPMYKPTT

-1536 SKANLAD
+1536 SRANLAD
-1543 SQQYAQQLLAQAETI
+1543 SQQYAQQLLAQAEMI

-1568 ADRRGQIAEADAAQ
+1568 ADQRGQIAANDAYQ
-1582 KAAYKNQ
+1582 KALYKNQ
-1589 MLAQN
+1589 MISQN
-1594 SVIRNQMLG
+1594 SAIRNQIFGLM
-1603 NAAYKANQAWTANNQ
+1603 AHKANQVWQAKNQ
-1618 IQALDALN
+1618 LAAMDNLN
-1626 NQMVN
+1626 NEMVS
-1631 ADAEFNKVANPLIQ
+1631 ADANFNAVANPLIK
-1645 QYNAWAAKPE
+1645 QYQNWSAQEA
-1655 NINTTTGA
+1655 NINPTTGA

-1669 QWLSANGKYDAYN
+1669 QWLSANGKYDTYN
-1682 NAAQARA
+1682 NAVQARA

-1704 TGMTPQYARGGRL
+1704 TGMTPRYARGGRL

-1752 KR
+1752 K

>member
-9 KGNNLPSPTLPKE
+9 KGNNLPSPALPKE
-22 ENNENPISHGRL
+22 DANENPISHGRL

-54 SLYSPDVR
+54 SLYSPDVK
-62 HIYDSIAEAIAT
+62 HIYDSIADAIAT

-95 ISDRQNNRLS
+95 ISNRQNNRLS

-138 LRRGATSTR
+138 LRRGATSTS
-147 DSDQTEGSGNKYRLS
+147 DSGQTEGSNNKYRLS
-162 GSQAWFQLGEGNKY
+162 GTQAWFQLGEGNKY
-176 IDADTTNVGIIER
+176 IDADTTNIGIIER
-189 LNNAKKYRVSS
+189 LNNAKKYRVAS

-208 LDSFYNGGDSLR
+208 LDSFYNGGNSLR

-226 SDNYDSTIDNIIAK
+226 SDTYDSTIDNIITK
-240 VKQGNLTFDDN
+240 VKQGNLAFNDN

-271 KEAANLARIKQEAS
+271 RESAELARIKQEAS

-318 QNYHFNDYFRN
+318 QNYHFNDYFRDSN
-329 SDYYGNREKLLGK
+329 YYGNREKLLGK
-342 VLFNGVLYNEGEA
+342 VLFNGVLYNENEA

-420 GLYDGIPQDQQLV
+420 GLYDGIQPGQQLV
-433 RYFKVDPNNADSF
+433 RYFEVNPNNADAF
-446 GTYETKYMILDKNGD
+446 GTYETKYMLLDKNGD
-461 LVQDDVNIN
+461 LVQDDVDIN
-470 NYTKKSE
+470 NYTKKIE

-483 SLRDLLTSNQTNSS
+483 GLRDLLTSNQTNSP
-497 YNGRYITESYIDPS
+497 YNGRYITESYTDPS
-511 GNPSGVW
+511 GKSSGVW
-518 AYVNPTNPEEDVILH
+518 AYVDPENPEEDVILH

-539 KVSGLGDNADI
+539 KVGGLGDNADI
-550 KLPKEIAQLFLDKKD
+550 KLPKEIAKLLLDKKD
-565 NSNRSI
+565 DSGKSI
-571 FEQIAGNRQLKED
+571 FEQIASDRKLKEK
-584 FTNLFTT
+584 FTNLFTIW
-591 LFKTGAGRVIT
+591 FKTGAGRFWQD
-602 YGAESKAR
+602 EWSSKNNIR
-610 IEDTLKKLGFNN
+610 STLKDLGFND
-622 DEINQYFNWWKS
+622 DEITKYLDWWKEFWK
-634 LQENDRQSRI
+634 QDKQTRRKN
-644 TKHIVYAP
+644 IVYKP
-652 TDLGSYNTTSEY
+652 SDLGSYYNTPTEH
-664 KHGGAIEKLEKGNM
+664 KHGGTIEKLEKGNM

-685 KSADTVKTIDKVYK
+685 KSADTVKTIDNVYK
-699 DTDQKEV
+699 ETDQKEI

-739 VAGATTGAAG
+739 VAGAATGAAG

-865 NYKDIEINY
+865 NYEDIEINY
-874 NGKGKQ
+874 GNKGKK

-886 IKEVLKERPQD
+886 IKEILREDPKD
-897 QIDALAMKIT
+897 QLDALAIKIA
-907 DKYNAGQTRDQIKV
+907 DKYNVGQTGDQIKV

-937 KTKFSL
+937 KIKFSL

-952 STKTFAPEETTEV
+952 TTKTFAPEEATEV

-1009 FVEAKKHID
+1009 FVEAKSQTETD
-1018 AEAKSWFN
+1018 VKSRFN
-1026 DKIDTLIKR
+1026 DKIDTLTKR

-1052 NKNKFKERYIDIQ
+1052 NKNKFKERYIEIQ

-1090 KKDEKLVSIQK
+1090 KKDEKLIYIQK

-1165 KDEKLELLNSEKKL
+1165 KDEKLELLNSEENL
-1179 NKYKTSLEKSIENI
+1179 NKYKASLEKSIEKLN
-1193 DKRKSSLEKDKDKFI
+1193 KRKSTLEKDKDKFI
-1208 KKEFTRI
+1208 KKEFTRS
-1215 GRAFLQKM
+1215 GRAFLQKI

-1247 HDNPNPILNGEVV
+1247 YDNPNPVLNGEVV
-1260 ATPNWTVG
+1260 AAPNWTVG
-1268 VETPMFQNGGIIKMQ
+1268 IETPMFQNGGIIKLQ
-1283 TGNTFEPRA
+1283 TGNTFKP
-1292 FKKELTFNNQFNP
+1292 KLTFNNQFDPN
-1305 SNYQNPYRF
+1305 NYQNPYRF
-1314 DINNTNISLNGAT
+1314 DINNTV
-1327 NTSTRQS
+1327 NTSS
-1334 VNNLQPI
+1334 
-1341 KEPRTQLT
+1341 
-1349 LNNQFNPNNYQNP
+1349 
-1362 YRFNVNNTVDIS
+1362 
-1374 LSGVTS
+1374 SGVTS

-1388 NWQAIKEPQTQLNL
+1388 NWQAIEKPQTQLNL
-1402 PTTVSQTT
+1402 PTTVSKST
-1410 EQTPIGYTSLSANN
+1410 EQTPIGYTSLSVNN
-1424 ESSVQDTTGK
+1424 ETSTQDATGK
-1434 KRRGN
+1434 NFTGN
-1439 GYQDT
+1439 GSQDA

-1458 NIANGLMALSESHR
+1458 NMTNGIMALSESRR
-1472 QYNNMKNLK
+1472 QYNNMKNLR

-1504 RESIPIYKPTT
+1504 RERIPIYKPTT
-1515 SDGLQTQA
+1515 SDGLQTQV

-1536 SKANLAD
+1536 SRANLAD
-1543 SQQYAQQLLAQAETI
+1543 SQQYAQQLLAQAEMI
-1558 NKNRQLLKET
+1558 NKNRQLLKEI
-1568 ADRRGQIAEADAAQ
+1568 ADQRGQIAANDVYQ
-1582 KAAYKNQ
+1582 KALYKNQ
-1589 MLAQN
+1589 MISQN
-1594 SVIRNQMLG
+1594 STIRNQMFG
-1603 NAAYKANQAWTANNQ
+1603 TMAHKANQVWQAKNQ
-1618 IQALDALN
+1618 LAAMDNLN
-1626 NQMVN
+1626 NKMIS
-1631 ADAEFNKVANPLIQ
+1631 ADASFNAVANPLIK
-1645 QYNAWAAKPE
+1645 QYQNWASQEA
-1655 NINTTTGA
+1655 NINPTTGS

-1669 QWLSANGKYDAYN
+1669 QWLSATGNYDVYN
-1682 NAAQARA
+1682 NAIQARA

-1752 KR
+1752 K

>member
-22 ENNENPISHGRL
+22 ENNENTISHGRL

-62 HIYDSIAEAIAT
+62 HIYDSIADAIAT

-138 LRRGATSTR
+138 LRRDATSTS
-147 DSDQTEGSGNKYRLS
+147 DSSQTEESGNKYRLS

-176 IDADTTNVGIIER
+176 IDADQTNTGIIER
-189 LNNAKKYRVSS
+189 LNNAKKYRASS

-220 SQLAAL
+220 SQLSAL
-226 SDNYDSTIDNIIAK
+226 SDTYDSVIDNIITK
-240 VKQGNLTFDDN
+240 VKQGNLAFDDN

-318 QNYHFNDYFRN
+318 QNYHFNDYFRDSN
-329 SDYYGNREKLLGK
+329 YYGNREKLLGK
-342 VLFNGVLYNEGEA
+342 VLFNGVLYNESEA
-355 SDPGSNLYNLLRG
+355 SDPGSNLYNLLRS

-405 YSNALTSNHRFQDVT
+405 YSNALGKYHRFQDVT

-433 RYFKVDPNNADSF
+433 RYFEVNPNNADAF
-446 GTYETKYMILDKNGD
+446 GTYETKYMLLDKNGD
-461 LVQDDVNIN
+461 LVQDDVDIN
-470 NYTKKSE
+470 NYTKKIE

-483 SLRDLLTSNQTNSS
+483 GLRDLLTSNQTNSP
-497 YNGRYITESYIDPS
+497 YNGRYITESYTDPS
-511 GNPSGVW
+511 GKSSGVW
-518 AYVNPTNPEEDVILH
+518 AYVDPENPEEDVILH

-539 KVSGLGDNADI
+539 KVGGLGDNADI
-550 KLPKEIAQLFLDKKD
+550 KLPKEIAKLLLDKKD
-565 NSNRSI
+565 DSGRSI
-571 FEQIAGNRQLKED
+571 FEQIASDRKLKEK
-584 FTNLFTT
+584 FTNLFTIW
-591 LFKTGAGRVIT
+591 FKTGAGRFWQD
-602 YGAESKAR
+602 EWSSKNNIR
-610 IEDTLKKLGFNN
+610 STLKDLGFND
-622 DEINQYFNWWKS
+622 DEITKYLDWWKEFWK
-634 LQENDRQSRI
+634 QDKQTRRKN
-644 TKHIVYAP
+644 IVYKP
-652 TDLGSYNTTSEY
+652 LDLESYYNTPTEH
-664 KHGGAIEKLEKGNM
+664 KHGGTIEKLEKGNM
-678 VGSGATF
+678 VGAGATF

-739 VAGATTGAAG
+739 VAGAATGAAG

-779 ATALPILGSAAK
+779 ATALQILGSAAK

-842 GLNAGVSIGR
+842 GLNAGISIGR

-874 NGKGKQ
+874 GNKGKK

-886 IKEVLKERPQD
+886 IKEILREDPKD
-897 QIDALAMKIT
+897 QLDALAIKIA
-907 DKYNAGQTRDQIKV
+907 DKYNVGQTGDQIKV

-1000 KLVMDNDPE
+1000 KLIMDNDPE
-1009 FVEAKKHID
+1009 FVEAKSQTETD
-1018 AEAKSWFN
+1018 VKSRFN
-1026 DKIDTLIKR
+1026 DKIDTLTKR
-1035 INARKQKITDT
+1035 INARKQKIADT

-1052 NKNKFKERYIDIQ
+1052 NKNKFKERYIDVQ

-1082 KESLKELN
+1082 KESLKELDKANKELEGLQKQRDEYREMERTFTDKKDKAEAKDLADKYEQASN
-1090 KKDEKLVSIQK
+1090 KKS
-1101 LRNEYVEKLR
+1101 
-1111 RYNNP
+1111 
-1116 EARAAA
+1116 A
-1122 NRVINQLDKDYNKRL
+1122 
-1137 IEIADKLEYAKIVRN
+1137 EIVDKLEYARIVRN
-1152 SEVRRLNKQKNKL
+1152 SEIRRLNKQKNKL

-1179 NKYKTSLEKSIENI
+1179 NKYKTSLEESVEKLN
-1193 DKRKSSLEKDKDKFI
+1193 KRKSTLEKDKDKFI
-1208 KKEFTRI
+1208 KKEFTRS
-1215 GRAFLQKM
+1215 GRAFLQKI
-1223 LRQRNL
+1223 LRQKNL

-1247 HDNPNPILNGEVV
+1247 YDNPNPVLNGEVV
-1260 ATPNWTVG
+1260 AAPNWTVG
-1268 VETPMFQNGGIIKMQ
+1268 IETPMFQNGGIIKLQ
-1283 TGNTFEPRA
+1283 TGNTFKP
-1292 FKKELTFNNQFNP
+1292 KLTFNNQFDPN
-1305 SNYQNPYRF
+1305 NYQNPYRF
-1314 DINNTNISLNGAT
+1314 DINNTV
-1327 NTSTRQS
+1327 NTSS
-1334 VNNLQPI
+1334 
-1341 KEPRTQLT
+1341 
-1349 LNNQFNPNNYQNP
+1349 
-1362 YRFNVNNTVDIS
+1362 
-1374 LSGVTS
+1374 SGVTS
-1380 AAARQSRS
+1380 AAARQSRN
-1388 NWQAIKEPQTQLNL
+1388 NWQAIEKPQTQLNL

-1439 GYQDT
+1439 GSQDT

-1458 NIANGLMALSESHR
+1458 NMVNGITALSESRR

-1504 RESIPIYKPTT
+1504 RESVPIYKPTT

-1558 NKNRQLLKET
+1558 NKNRQLLKEI
-1568 ADRRGQIAEADAAQ
+1568 ADQRGQIAANDVYQ
-1582 KAAYKNQ
+1582 KALYKNQ
-1589 MLAQN
+1589 MISQN
-1594 SVIRNQMLG
+1594 STIRNQMFG
-1603 NAAYKANQAWTANNQ
+1603 TMAHKANQVWQAKNQ
-1618 IQALDALN
+1618 LAAMDNLN
-1626 NQMVN
+1626 NEMVS
-1631 ADAEFNKVANPLIQ
+1631 ADASFNAVANPLIK
-1645 QYNAWAAKPE
+1645 QYQNWAAQE
-1655 NINTTTGA
+1655 ANINPTTGA

-1669 QWLSANGKYDAYN
+1669 QWLSATGNYDVYN
-1682 NAAQARA
+1682 NAIQARA

-1752 KR
+1752 K

>member
-9 KGNNLPSPTLPKE
+9 KGNNLPSPALPKE
-22 ENNENPISHGRL
+22 DANENPISHGRL

-54 SLYSPDVR
+54 SLYSPDVK
-62 HIYDSIAEAIAT
+62 HIYDSIADAIAT

-138 LRRGATSTR
+138 LRRGATSTS
-147 DSDQTEGSGNKYRLS
+147 DSGQTEGSGNKYRLS
-162 GSQAWFQLGEGNKY
+162 GTQAWFQLGEGNKY
-176 IDADTTNVGIIER
+176 IDADTTNIGIIER
-189 LNNAKKYRVSS
+189 LNNAKKYRVAS

-220 SQLAAL
+220 SQLSAL
-226 SDNYDSTIDNIIAK
+226 SDSYDSTIDNIINK
-240 VKQGNLTFDDN
+240 VKQGNLAFNDN

-318 QNYHFNDYFRN
+318 QNYHFNNYFRDSN
-329 SDYYGNREKLLGK
+329 YYGNREKLLGK
-342 VLFNGVLYNEGEA
+342 VLFNGVLYNENEA
-355 SDPGSNLYNLLRG
+355 SDPGSNLYNLLRS

-373 DLASKGDYQS
+373 DLASKGDYQNE
-383 AESKMIN
+383 ESKMIN

-405 YSNALTSNHRFQDVT
+405 YSNALTSNHRFQDIT
-420 GLYDGIPQDQQLV
+420 GLYDGIQPGQQLV
-433 RYFKVDPNNADSF
+433 RYFEVNPNNADAF
-446 GTYETKYMILDKNGD
+446 GTYETKYMLLDKNGD
-461 LVQDDVNIN
+461 LVQNDVNIN

-483 SLRDLLTSNQTNSS
+483 SLRDLLTSNQSNSP
-497 YNGRYITESYIDPS
+497 YNGRYITESYVDPS
-511 GNPSGVW
+511 GKSSGVW
-518 AYVNPTNPEEDVILH
+518 AYVDPKNPEEDVILH

-550 KLPKEIAQLFLDKKD
+550 KLPKEIAKLLLDKKD
-565 NSNRSI
+565 DSGRSI
-571 FEQIAGNRQLKED
+571 FEQIASDRKLKEK
-584 FTNLFTT
+584 FTNLFTIW
-591 LFKTGAGRVIT
+591 FKTGAGRFWQD
-602 YGAESKAR
+602 EWSSKNNIR
-610 IEDTLKKLGFNN
+610 STLKDLGFND
-622 DEINQYFNWWKS
+622 DEITKYLDWWKEFWKQDKQTRRKNIIYKP
-634 LQENDRQSRI
+634 L
-644 TKHIVYAP
+644 
-652 TDLGSYNTTSEY
+652 DLGSYYNTPTEH
-664 KHGGAIEKLEKGNM
+664 KHGGTIEKLEKGNM

-685 KSADTVKTIDKVYK
+685 KSADTVKTIDNVYK
-699 DTDQKEV
+699 ETDQKEI

-731 LSLTQVGA
+731 LSMTQVGA
-739 VAGATTGAAG
+739 VAGAATGAAG

-865 NYKDIEINY
+865 NYEDIEINY
-874 NGKGKQ
+874 GNKGKK

-886 IKEVLKERPQD
+886 IKEILKEDPKD
-897 QIDALAMKIT
+897 QLDALAIKIA
-907 DKYNAGQTRDQIKV
+907 DKYNIGQTGDQIKV

-952 STKTFAPEETTEV
+952 TTKTFAPEEATEV

-1009 FVEAKKHID
+1009 FVEAKKQTD
-1018 AEAKSWFN
+1018 TEVKSRFN
-1026 DKIDTLIKR
+1026 DKIDTLTKR

-1082 KESLKELN
+1082 KESLKELDKTNKELEDLQKQRDEYREMERTFTDKKDKVKAKDLADKYEQASN
-1090 KKDEKLVSIQK
+1090 KKI
-1101 LRNEYVEKLR
+1101 
-1111 RYNNP
+1111 
-1116 EARAAA
+1116 A
-1122 NRVINQLDKDYNKRL
+1122 
-1137 IEIADKLEYAKIVRN
+1137 EIVDKLEYARIVRN

-1179 NKYKTSLEKSIENI
+1179 NKYKTSLKESIEKLN
-1193 DKRKSSLEKDKDKFI
+1193 KRKSTLEKNKDKFI
-1208 KKEFTRI
+1208 KKEFTRS
-1215 GRAFLQKM
+1215 GRAFLQKI

-1247 HDNPNPILNGEVV
+1247 YDNPNPILNGEVV
-1260 ATPNWTVG
+1260 AAPNWTVG
-1268 VETPMFQNGGIIKMQ
+1268 VETPMFQNGG
-1283 TGNTFEPRA
+1283 
-1292 FKKELTFNNQFNP
+1292 
-1305 SNYQNPYRF
+1305 
-1314 DINNTNISLNGAT
+1314 
-1327 NTSTRQS
+1327 
-1334 VNNLQPI
+1334 
-1341 KEPRTQLT
+1341 T
-1349 LNNQFNPNNYQNP
+1349 LNAATIIADGNIKP
-1362 YRFNVNNTVDIS
+1362 I
-1374 LSGVTS
+1374 LSPKLTPLSTPGLAPKS
-1380 AAARQSRS
+1380 
-1388 NWQAIKEPQTQLNL
+1388 KF
-1402 PTTVSQTT
+1402 T
-1410 EQTPIGYTSLSANN
+1410 ETIQDATGRKRIGNGS
-1424 ESSVQDTTGK
+1424 QDTEKG
-1434 KRRGN
+1434 
-1439 GYQDT
+1439 Q
-1444 QEGKKYNPDPSDIL
+1444 KYNPDPSDIL
-1458 NIANGLMALSESHR
+1458 NIANGLMALSESRR
-1472 QYNNMKNLK
+1472 QYNNMKNLQ

-1504 RESIPIYKPTT
+1504 RENIPIYKPTT
-1515 SDGLQTQA
+1515 SDGLQTQV

-1536 SKANLAD
+1536 SRANLAD

-1558 NKNRQLLKET
+1558 NKNRQLLKEI
-1568 ADRRGQIAEADAAQ
+1568 ADQRGQIAANDAYQ
-1582 KAAYKNQ
+1582 KALYKNQ
-1589 MLAQN
+1589 MISQN
-1594 SVIRNQMLG
+1594 STIRNQMFG
-1603 NAAYKANQAWTANNQ
+1603 TMAHKANQAWQAKNQ
-1618 IQALDALN
+1618 LAAMDNLN
-1626 NQMVN
+1626 NEMVS
-1631 ADAEFNKVANPLIQ
+1631 ADASFNAIANPLIK
-1645 QYNAWAAKPE
+1645 QYQNWATQEA
-1655 NINTTTGA
+1655 NINPTTGA

-1669 QWLSANGKYDAYN
+1669 QWLSATGNYDVYN
-1682 NAAQARA
+1682 NAIQARA

-1752 KR
+1752 K

>member
-9 KGNNLPSPTLPKE
+9 KGNNLPSPALPKE
-22 ENNENPISHGRL
+22 DANENPISHGRL

-54 SLYSPDVR
+54 SLYSPDVK
-62 HIYDSIAEAIAT
+62 HIYDSIADAIQN

-147 DSDQTEGSGNKYRLS
+147 DSGQTEGSGNKYRLS

-176 IDADTTNVGIIER
+176 IDADQTNVGIIER

-220 SQLAAL
+220 SQLSAL
-226 SDNYDSTIDNIIAK
+226 SDTYDSTIDNIITK
-240 VKQGNLTFDDN
+240 VKQGNLAFNDN

-271 KEAANLARIKQEAS
+271 RESAELARIKQEAS

-318 QNYHFNDYFRN
+318 QNYHFNDYFRDSN
-329 SDYYGNREKLLGK
+329 YYGNREKLLGK
-342 VLFNGVLYNEGEA
+342 VLFNGVLYNESEA

-397 WSRVPQGR
+397 WSRVPQER

-420 GLYDGIPQDQQLV
+420 GLYDGIQPGQQLV
-433 RYFKVDPNNADSF
+433 RYFEVNPNNADAF
-446 GTYETKYMILDKNGD
+446 GTYETKYMLLDKNGD
-461 LVQDDVNIN
+461 LVQDDVDIN
-470 NYTKKSE
+470 NYTKKIE

-483 SLRDLLTSNQTNSS
+483 SLRDLLTSNQTNSP
-497 YNGRYITESYIDPS
+497 YNGRYITESYVDPS

-518 AYVNPTNPEEDVILH
+518 AYVDPKNPEEDVILH

-550 KLPKEIAQLFLDKKD
+550 KLPKEIAKLLLDKKD
-565 NSNRSI
+565 DSGRSI
-571 FEQIAGNRQLKED
+571 FEQIASDRKLKEK
-584 FTNLFTT
+584 FTNLFTIW
-591 LFKTGAGRVIT
+591 FKTGAGRFWQD
-602 YGAESKAR
+602 EWSSKNNIR
-610 IEDTLKKLGFNN
+610 STLKDLGFNN
-622 DEINQYFNWWKS
+622 DEITKYLDWWKEFWK
-634 LQENDRQSRI
+634 QDKQTRRKN
-644 TKHIVYAP
+644 IVYKP
-652 TDLGSYNTTSEY
+652 VDLGSYYNIPTEH
-664 KHGGAIEKLEKGNM
+664 KHGGTIEKLEKGNM
-678 VGSGATF
+678 VGTGATF

-739 VAGATTGAAG
+739 VAGAATGAAG
-749 SLSRFGADVTRDGFQ
+749 SLSRFGADITRDGFQ

-865 NYKDIEINY
+865 NYEDIEINY
-874 NGKGKQ
+874 KGKGKQ

-907 DKYNAGQTRDQIKV
+907 DKYNAGQSGDKIKV

-928 VENSGLDAI
+928 VDESGLDAI

-952 STKTFAPEETTEV
+952 TTKAFTPEEATEV

-977 WFNGRSKSGKREARF
+977 WFNGRSKSGNREARF
-992 LNLDAERR
+992 LNLDAEHRR
-1000 KLVMDNDPE
+1000 LVRDDDPE
-1009 FVEAKKHID
+1009 FIKAK
-1018 AEAKSWFN
+1018 AQTETEVKSRFN
-1026 DKIDTLIKR
+1026 DKIDDLTNK
-1035 INARKQKITDT
+1035 INIRRQKITDT
-1046 ETQISD
+1046 ETQIVD
-1052 NKNKFKERYIDIQ
+1052 NKNKIRQTNDDVESRKQSIIKSKEEVKKIREEINKIKSENKQNLLNKSSKESELSNYSANTRSKRAKQLKQDIDNIQSAIDSNNKKITDLQKEINNKYNSRKKDSRKIKKLNSIKQELRNSRKKLNAKKARAERYIDQ
-1065 TKEKAIN
+1065 KTTQQSQLEKN
-1072 KDIEIAENKY
+1072 KDRFIEG
-1082 KESLKELN
+1082 ES
-1090 KKDEKLVSIQK
+1090 
-1101 LRNEYVEKLR
+1101 
-1111 RYNNP
+1111 
-1116 EARAAA
+1116 
-1122 NRVINQLDKDYNKRL
+1122 
-1137 IEIADKLEYAKIVRN
+1137 
-1152 SEVRRLNKQKNKL
+1152 VRRGK
-1165 KDEKLELLNSEKKL
+1165 
-1179 NKYKTSLEKSIENI
+1179 
-1193 DKRKSSLEKDKDKFI
+1193 
-1208 KKEFTRI
+1208 
-1215 GRAFLQKM
+1215 AFLQKI

-1247 HDNPNPILNGEVV
+1247 YDNPNPVLNGEVV
-1260 ATPNWTVG
+1260 AAPNWTVG
-1268 VETPMFQNGGIIKMQ
+1268 IETPMFQNGGIIKLQ
-1283 TGNTFEPRA
+1283 TGNML
-1292 FKKELTFNNQFNP
+1292 KSQLTFNNQF
-1305 SNYQNPYRF
+1305 
-1314 DINNTNISLNGAT
+1314 D
-1327 NTSTRQS
+1327 
-1334 VNNLQPI
+1334 
-1341 KEPRTQLT
+1341 
-1349 LNNQFNPNNYQNP
+1349 PNNYQNH
-1362 YRFNVNNTVDIS
+1362 YGFNVNNNVDIS
-1374 LSGVTS
+1374 LNGVTS
-1380 AAARQSRS
+1380 AAARQSRN
-1388 NWQAIKEPQTQLNL
+1388 NWQAIEKPQTQLNL
-1402 PTTVSQTT
+1402 PTTVSKTT
-1410 EQTPIGYTSLSANN
+1410 EQAPIGYTNLSSNN
-1424 ESSVQDTTGK
+1424 ESSVQDATGR

-1439 GYQDT
+1439 GSQDT

-1458 NIANGLMALSESHR
+1458 NIVNGLMALSESRR
-1472 QYNNMKNLK
+1472 QYNNMKNLR

-1504 RESIPIYKPTT
+1504 RENIPIYKPTT

-1536 SKANLAD
+1536 SRANLAD

-1558 NKNRQLLKET
+1558 NKNRQLLKEI
-1568 ADRRGQIAEADAAQ
+1568 ADQRGQIAANDAYQ
-1582 KAAYKNQ
+1582 KALYKNQ
-1589 MLAQN
+1589 MISQN
-1594 SVIRNQMLG
+1594 STIRNQMFG
-1603 NAAYKANQAWTANNQ
+1603 TMAHKANQAWQAKNQ
-1618 IQALDALN
+1618 LAAMDNLN
-1626 NQMVN
+1626 NEMVS
-1631 ADAEFNKVANPLIQ
+1631 ADASFNAVANPLIK
-1645 QYNAWAAKPE
+1645 QYQNWATQEA
-1655 NINTTTGA
+1655 NINPTTGA

-1669 QWLSANGKYDAYN
+1669 QWLSATGNYDVYN
-1682 NAAQARA
+1682 NAIQARA

-1752 KR
+1752 K